1 REQQPDGSGEL
12 ADLRRTVEVGLTA
25 VSGRLDVIIER
36 LEQQDKRATRH
47 DQQIG
52 DLDDRLDWVER
63 TAVTR
68 DDMEARQRRTIS
80 IVTVIVSAVGVV
92 TTVVLALIT

>member
-1 REQQPDGSGEL
+1 MTPHDPGEL

-36 LEQQDKRATRH
+36 LEQQDKRADTH
-47 DQQIG
+47 DEKIG
-52 DLDDRLDWVER
+52 TLDARLDSVER

-68 DDMEARQRRTIS
+68 EDMEARQRRTIS
-80 IVTVIVSAVGVV
+80 IVTVIVSAVGVI
-92 TTVVLALIT
+92 TTVVLALVV